1 VPPSVTPT
9 KPSSL
14 RPVTAAQVRADFN
27 DVRAV
32 LHYTKAAHRLGLWVS
47 ERLMLERIL
56 PPPPAADFPILE
68 AGCGAGRISVAL
80 HALGYQN
87 LTGFDF
93 AKELVD
99 QAESLAAERR
109 ASITFHHADATKLT
123 QHPAFASDPGS
134 VGPGSAPVPGAA
146 SGVSPNT
153 LALGRLQVEPIDP
166 NRLTALAPPPD
177 LPAWHSGAVSTRS
190 GQRVPPK
197 ATVLGV
203 PPEAPTSAPSGFAAA
218 LFLFNGLMQIPLRR
232 NRRRALRQLAA
243 VCRPGAPL
251 LFTTHDRDHSPSERA
266 SWRLEAARWAEG
278 KQDPRL
284 REFGDRR
291 FEDHCGDT
299 FMHLPNRA
307 EILADLAATGWTH
320 VEDHLRRD
328 LAKEPRPVRDFSDEC
343 RFWVASRRPVDGE
356 NPKS

>member
-1 VPPSVTPT
+1 VA
-9 KPSSL
+9 KSSPL

-27 DVRAV
+27 DLRAV
-32 LHYTKAAHRLGLWVS
+32 LHYTKAAHDLGLWTS
-47 ERLMLERIL
+47 ERIMLERVL
-56 PPPPAADFPILE
+56 PPPPAADYPILE
-68 AGCGAGRISVAL
+68 AGCGAGRVSVAL

-93 AKELVD
+93 AQELIE
-99 QAESLAAERR
+99 QAESLASERR
-109 ASITFHHADATKLT
+109 ATITFHHADATKLDK
-123 QHPAFASDPGS
+123 HPAFSAFPVGLNVSSSSDS
-134 VGPGSAPVPGAA
+134 AAFAASAPP
-146 SGVSPNT
+146 
-153 LALGRLQVEPIDP
+153 
-166 NRLTALAPPPD
+166 APP
-177 LPAWHSGAVSTRS
+177 
-190 GQRVPPK
+190 
-197 ATVLGV
+197 
-203 PPEAPTSAPSGFAAA
+203 FAAV

-251 LFTTHDRDHSPSERA
+251 LFTTHDRDHSPMERA
-266 SWRLEAARWAEG
+266 SWRIEARRWAEG
-278 KQDPRL
+278 RQDPRL

-328 LAKEPRPVRDFSDEC
+328 LAKESRPVREFSDEC
-343 RFWVASRRPVDGE
+343 RFWVASRRSADAGSPE
-356 NPKS
+356 SQEPKS

>member
-1 VPPSVTPT
+1 VA
-9 KPSSL
+9 KSSAS

-32 LHYTKAAHRLGLWVS
+32 LHYTKAAHHLGLWAS
-47 ERLMLERIL
+47 ERLMLERCL
-56 PPPPAADFPILE
+56 PPPPATGFPILE
-68 AGCGAGRISVAL
+68 AGCGAGRVSVAL

-93 AKELVD
+93 ARELID
-99 QAESLAAERR
+99 QAGSLAAERR
-109 ASITFHHADATKLT
+109 APITFHHADATRLT
-123 QHPAFASDPGS
+123 QHPAFQASALPPG
-134 VGPGSAPVPGAA
+134 
-146 SGVSPNT
+146 
-153 LALGRLQVEPIDP
+153 
-166 NRLTALAPPPD
+166 
-177 LPAWHSGAVSTRS
+177 
-190 GQRVPPK
+190 
-197 ATVLGV
+197 
-203 PPEAPTSAPSGFAAA
+203 GFAAA

-232 NRRRALRQLAA
+232 NRRRALRQLAT

-291 FEDHCGDT
+291 FEDYCGDT

-320 VEDHLRRD
+320 TEDHLRRD

-343 RFWVASRRPVDGE
+343 RFWVASRLPADGE
-356 NPKS
+356 DPES